1 VDSAVEHREAVLSL
15 LRQRAD
21 ETTTIGETHATMRDL
36 AARITA
42 SNRQAA

>member
-1 VDSAVEHREAVLSL
+1 VLTL

-21 ETTTIGETHATMRDL
+21 ETATIDETHATMRDL

-42 SNRQAA
+42 SNRQVA